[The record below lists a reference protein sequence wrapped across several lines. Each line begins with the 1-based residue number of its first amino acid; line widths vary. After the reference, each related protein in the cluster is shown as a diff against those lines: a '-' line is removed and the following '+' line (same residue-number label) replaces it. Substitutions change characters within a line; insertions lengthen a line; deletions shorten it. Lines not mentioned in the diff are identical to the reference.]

1 MNIQALILLISIAY
15 PKIFFHLS
23 CWIFDPDW
31 AGPAWP
37 GVQRLHHLAQATVF
51 IFQRL
56 QVRARKWHQAAR
68 RHRAGRG
75 PATESPGLGGPGYG
89 ATAPPGWWGPG
100 DVPLASSG
108 AGSRPVAVARRGWAP
123 PSRRPRAALASPS
136 RRPRAALAPPPRR
149 PRAALAPLPRR
160 TRAARAPPP

>member
-56 QVRARKWHQAAR
+56 QVRARKWDPAAR
-68 RHRAGRG
+68 RR
-75 PATESPGLGGPGYG
+75 SYG
-89 ATAPPGWWGPG
+89 ATGPVGARRQSRLAWGGRLRSDCAAGLVGPG
-100 DVPLASSG
+100 DVPLASNG
-108 AGSRPVAVARRGWAP
+108 PA
-123 PSRRPRAALASPS
+123 AALGP
-136 RRPRAALAPPPRR
+136 
-149 PRAALAPLPRR
+149 
-160 TRAARAPPP
+160 